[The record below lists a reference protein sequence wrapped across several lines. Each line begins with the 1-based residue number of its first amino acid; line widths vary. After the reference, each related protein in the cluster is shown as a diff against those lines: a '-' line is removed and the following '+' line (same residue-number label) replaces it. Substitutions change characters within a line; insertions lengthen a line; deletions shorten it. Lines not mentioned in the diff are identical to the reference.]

1 MIYAHIMAGGIGK
14 RMGNTPLPK
23 QFLKLG
29 SKPIIVHTAEKFILN
44 SKFEMII
51 VSTPEEW
58 IAYTKQIFEKY
69 GLSDERIK
77 IIAGGAERNDTLE
90 KAITFISENNGIN
103 AEDKIIVHDAVRP
116 FVSKR
121 IIDDNIKALEN
132 YNAVDTVIPAF
143 DTIVKGD
150 GGEIHEIPDRALMY
164 QGQTP
169 QSFNIQHFMN
179 SFAKLTVEQKK
190 VLTDSAKISLI
201 TGEKVGMVNGD
212 LSNMKITTTYDLKIA
227 NAILS
232 EGH

>member
-90 KAITFISENNGIN
+90 KAITFISENNRIN

-121 IIDDNIKALEN
+121 IIDDNIKALES

-169 QSFNIQHFMN
+169 QGFNIQHFMN

>member
-179 SFAKLTVEQKK
+179 SFANLTVEQKK